1 MDSPKQILDL
11 VELVLPSALELRRAL
26 HRNPE
31 PSYQEH
37 VTTQLIAEA
46 FVATGI
52 SPHLRPGR
60 TGLWAD
66 VGGEPKVGF
75 RADIDAL
82 PIDEPEEN
90 LPVSTNPGWMHACGH
105 DFHSAVAFG
114 IARVIDQL
122 QLPAGV
128 RVLFQPAE
136 EAFPGGAI
144 ELVGEGLIDGLSSI
158 LAFHVDPTLQA
169 GKIGAR
175 TGPITASADKFAIS
189 LYGPGGHTARPHQT
203 VDLIP
208 AAARIIVDLPAT
220 LRASIDSQR
229 PLIVSFGAIHG
240 GSTENV
246 IPTRIELKGTARTVD
261 PEVWALLPA
270 LVDKTLSNLT
280 AVSGASYDL
289 EYQQAIPPVINDES
303 VVSRAVAGIE
313 RMLGKGIVT
322 DTPTS
327 MGGEDFAN
335 YLEVIPG
342 ALLRLG
348 AAKGRGDLH
357 SSTFQAD
364 ERCVS
369 NGILSG
375 VSALLALIDDDG
387 LNG

>member
-1 MDSPKQILDL
+1 MDSPKPLSEL

-26 HRNPE
+26 HRHPE
-31 PSYQEH
+31 PSHEEH
-37 VTTQLIAEA
+37 VTSQLIADA
-46 FVATGI
+46 LSSSGI
-52 SPHLRPGR
+52 SPHLRSPR
-60 TGLWAD
+60 TGLWVD
-66 VGGEPKVGF
+66 IGGEPKVGF

-82 PIDEPEEN
+82 PIDEPVEN
-90 LPVSTNPGWMHACGH
+90 VPVSINHGWMHACGH

-114 IARVIDQL
+114 IARVLDQL
-122 QLPAGV
+122 PLPAGV

-144 ELVGEGLIDGLSSI
+144 ELVGEGLVDGLNSI
-158 LAFHVDPTLQA
+158 LAFHVDPTLQT
-169 GKIGAR
+169 GKVGAR
-175 TGPITASADKFAIS
+175 IGPITASADRFSIS

-240 GSTENV
+240 GATENV
-246 IPTRIELKGTARTVD
+246 IPTRVELKGTARTVD
-261 PEVWALLPA
+261 PEVWAQLPA

-280 AVSGASYDL
+280 ALSGASYDL
-289 EYQQAIPPVINDES
+289 EYQQAIPPVINDEL
-303 VVSRAVAGIE
+303 VVSTAVAGIE
-313 RMLGKGIVT
+313 RMMGKGTVT

-357 SSTFQAD
+357 SSAFQAD
-364 ERCVS
+364 ESCVAH
-369 NGILSG
+369 GISCG
-375 VSALLALIDDDG
+375 VSALLALLDG
-387 LNG
+387 

>member
-1 MDSPKQILDL
+1 MDSPNQIADL
-11 VELVLPSALELRRAL
+11 VESVLPSALELRRAL

-31 PSYQEH
+31 PSYQEF
-37 VTTQLIAEA
+37 VTTQLIADA
-46 FVATGI
+46 FAAAGM
-52 SPHLRPGR
+52 SANLRSNR
-60 TGLWAD
+60 TGLWVDA
-66 VGGEPKVGF
+66 GGDPRVGF

-82 PIDEPEEN
+82 PIDEPAEN

-105 DFHSAVAFG
+105 DFHGAVAFG
-114 IARVIDQL
+114 IARVLDQMS
-122 QLPAGV
+122 LPAGV

-158 LAFHVDPTLQA
+158 IAFHVDPTLPA
-169 GKIGAR
+169 GKIGAK
-175 TGPITASADKFAIS
+175 TGPITASADKFAIT
-189 LYGPGGHTARPHQT
+189 LFGPGGHTARPHQT

-229 PLIVSFGAIHG
+229 PLIVSFGAING

-246 IPTRIELKGTARTVD
+246 IPTRVELKGTARTVD
-261 PEVWALLPA
+261 PDIWALLPA

-289 EYQQAIPPVINDES
+289 EYQQAIPPVINDER
-303 VVSRAVAGIE
+303 VVSCAVAGIE
-313 RMLGKGIVT
+313 SVLGQGTVT
-322 DTPTS
+322 DTTTS

-357 SSTFQAD
+357 SSAFQAD
-364 ERCVS
+364 ESCVS
-369 NGILSG
+369 HGIFGG
-375 VSALLALIDDDG
+375 VSALLALIDDRA
-387 LNG
+387 N